1 MFSACPTRCGFHP
14 ESLPPTTPE
23 ENGRFLQTV
32 VEKIATIRHDLG
44 SIGDII
50 AAQVEERE
58 KEANFYQLALPGM
71 EDERQQFQDDT
82 EWLRRKLDYL
92 RGDLDNE
99 SEHI

>member
-1 MFSACPTRCGFHP
+1 MGDQFDHM
-14 ESLPPTTPE
+14 
-23 ENGRFLQTV
+23 QV
-32 VEKIATIRHDLG
+32 VVKKRPL
-44 SIGDII
+44 
-50 AAQVEERE
+50 
-58 KEANFYQLALPGM
+58 LAMLRLPGL